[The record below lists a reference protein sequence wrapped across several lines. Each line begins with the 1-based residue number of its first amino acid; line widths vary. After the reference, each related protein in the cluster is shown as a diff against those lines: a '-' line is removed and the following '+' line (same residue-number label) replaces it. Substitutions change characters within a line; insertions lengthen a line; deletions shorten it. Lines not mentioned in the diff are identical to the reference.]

1 MLYST
6 SIAHELNRIIYGYRR
21 DGFLETVG
29 PAGMAIRT
37 LPAVILTLLIFYTTG
52 LNGLTQMFVDF
63 LEFLSPSELICG
75 LQNIRPCGSTLCSG
89 TCREYSDTHFM

>member
-6 SIAHELNRIIYGYRR
+6 RIAHELNRIIYGYRR

-29 PAGMAIRT
+29 PAGMVIRT
-37 LPAVILTLLIFYTTG
+37 VPAVILTYFFYPTG

-63 LEFLSPSELICG
+63 FEFLLSPELIYG
-75 LQNIRPCGSTLCSG
+75 LQNIRPCGSTHCYG
-89 TCREYSDTHFM
+89 TCREHSDTYFM